1 MPEKL
6 PAHFLDLLADALL
19 HSFWRKRALR
29 SFLRRLGVSQSFL
42 ATWNEDEETKR
53 DFIYRMFPALE
64 RSEKGPG
71 LLRHMARELSEQVS
85 FPDLDGWEDSND
97 KKVRA
102 SKAVAALR
110 AYLAKQRE
118 EAEDQRAQ
126 AEARKRAQEL
136 REELARKRAD
146 LDTLRMRLDNLATA
160 LGSAEAGYA
169 FQEWFYDL
177 AAYFEILARR
187 PYTVGG
193 RQIDGSITVDGTTY
207 LVELKFTAQQAGAP
221 DIDVFYK
228 KVVDKADNTMGI
240 MVSISG
246 YSSVAIDGA
255 SVPKTPLLLLDHAH
269 LYAVLAGTVTL
280 KELVNRVRRHSSQ
293 TSRAYLP
300 AAEM

>member
-1 MPEKL
+1 
-6 PAHFLDLLADALL
+6 
-19 HSFWRKRALR
+19 
-29 SFLRRLGVSQSFL
+29 L
-42 ATWNEDEETKR
+42 ATWNEEEETKR

-85 FPDLDGWEDSND
+85 YPDLEGWEDSAD
-97 KKVRA
+97 KKGRA
-102 SKAVAALR
+102 SKSVAALR
-110 AYLAKQRE
+110 AYLAKQKE

-126 AEARKRAQEL
+126 AEARKRAQVL

-146 LDTLRMRLDNLATA
+146 LDKLRIRLDNLATT

-187 PYTVGG
+187 PYTIGG

-221 DIDVFYK
+221 DIDIFYK

-246 YSSVAIDGA
+246 YSSVAVDGA

-269 LYAVLAGTVTL
+269 LYSVLSGTVTL